1 MIRFLFLSLVPLI
14 GTSIGSTLGIFNNFN
29 NKFEDQEEVLVAV
42 ATGILA
48 SISLNLFMEAFE
60 SLKNPSLFIGIF
72 IGFLFIFIMNY
83 FTRKNEK
90 TNNINS
96 KLFWAM
102 LIHNIPEGI
111 IIGIALANRNFVESF
126 TLILSI
132 SLQNIPDGLVVSMPL
147 VKIKGKNSALCYGV
161 LSGIVEPIAAMIV
174 VFTAAHTTNITR
186 FEPLLTGFSL
196 ATVLMITIELLK
208 DCKKKYRTVVA
219 AAIFTT
225 IFNAVFNGILG

>member
-1 MIRFLFLSLVPLI
+1 MIRFLILSLVPLI
-14 GTSIGSTLGIFNNFN
+14 GTAIWSTLGIFNNFN

-48 SISLNLFMEAFE
+48 SISLNLFVEAFE
-60 SLKNPSLFIGIF
+60 SLKNPSLFIGIL
-72 IGFLFIFIMNY
+72 IGFLFILLMNH
-83 FTRKNEK
+83 FARKNEK
-90 TNNINS
+90 ANINS

-111 IIGIALANRNFVESF
+111 IIGIALANRTIVESF

-147 VKIKGKNSALCYGV
+147 VNVKGKKSALLYGV
-161 LSGIVEPIAAMIV
+161 FSGVVEPIAAIIV
-174 VFTAAHTTNITR
+174 VFTAAHTKNVIR

-208 DCKKKYRTVVA
+208 DCKKKHGVVTISA
-219 AAIFTT
+219 VLTT
-225 IFNAVFNGILG
+225 IFNMAFNRILG